1 MVTRG
6 NSFLASGRVT
16 IQDNNLRGPRF
27 PFLQRMHRP
36 RGLAPSLFSHSHPP
50 SSVSGQLRERSTS
63 SSKKVTKTT
72 KPPWIDSART
82 LLKSAAFRRTG
93 STPPKSKYHRT
104 TELRLVNSILDEW
117 RLPTVAERGSQG
129 VIPPMT
135 SDLEEYTSE
144 LPSGVGPGSLV
155 EIRL

>member
-6 NSFLASGRVT
+6 NPFLVSGRVI
-16 IQDNNLRGPRF
+16 IQDIHAVRAF

-36 RGLAPSLFSHSHPP
+36 RGGLAPSLFSHSHPP
-50 SSVSGQLRERSTS
+50 SSVSGQVRERTTS
-63 SSKKVTKTT
+63 SLKKVTKTT
-72 KPPWIDSART
+72 KPAWIDSART
-82 LLKSAAFRRTG
+82 LLKSTAFRRTG

-117 RLPTVAERGSQG
+117 RLPTAAERGLHG
-129 VIPPMT
+129 VVPPMS
-135 SDLEEYTSE
+135 SDLEEYASE
-144 LPSGVGPGSLV
+144 LPSGVGPGALV